1 MKNILQKNKMRRVKQ
16 HTKQKNNNDK
26 NKINII
32 MDGFNFHY
40 RIGCLIT
47 SIWMDG
53 YCILL
58 WDTKNQGWSG
68 GIIFKNIVIILL
80 HIICPPFPTNYRN
93 NWKPRIE
100 GYFIRQKKRDAE
112 LFR

>member
-40 RIGCLIT
+40 RIDCLIIM

-53 YCILL
+53 
-58 WDTKNQGWSG
+58 
-68 GIIFKNIVIILL
+68 IVYYYGTL
-80 HIICPPFPTNYRN
+80 
-93 NWKPRIE
+93 K
-100 GYFIRQKKRDAE
+100 IRVGVVV
-112 LFR
+112 